1 MKDYLKIVGTNIR
14 KIRELRGISQQ
25 QLAIKCGHTSDS
37 ARSWISKIE
46 SGERSTHT
54 DDIGMIAIALDVPP
68 STLYIEFDTYN
79 PDDFRKRLMAYI
91 EHIQKIEGG
100 AEK

>member
-14 KIRELRGISQQ
+14 KIRELRDMSQQ
-25 QLAIKCGHTSDS
+25 QLAIKCGHKSES

-54 DDIGMIAIALDVPP
+54 DDIGIIATALDVPP
-68 STLYIEFDTYN
+68 STLYIEFGGN
-79 PDDFRKRLMAYI
+79 NLCEFEKRMQAYI
-91 EHIQKIEGG
+91 KSLIDIEGG
-100 AEK
+100 D